1 MHIVRHRCSILS
13 VLWRKG
19 RAGAGRGKARRT
31 SRRQGQFS
39 STNFETGQPTSSSC
53 NVLQCVAGIT
63 SWSLQMNAEQRK
75 RIINPCFKGG
85 HKHVAVCHRNKEK
98 RTGEALWLRDPTAE
112 NGKSIY
118 GAILFP
124 ARPQANAHIT
134 YGRANAVP
142 REGEAVKRS
151 ERERSGR
158 NHLMLRVT
166 SRGRR
171 GNSQVLFLA
180 LRVVEGS
187 NPQFTYKLMF
197 RGSSVFS
204 W

>member
-1 MHIVRHRCSILS
+1 MEEGAS
-13 VLWRKG
+13 G
-19 RAGAGRGKARRT
+19 GGAG
-31 SRRQGQFS
+31 QGEANVASPRPVQFNELRDW
-39 STNFETGQPTSSSC
+39 TIHLLI
-53 NVLQCVAGIT
+53 LQCPAMYVCVAGIT

-134 YGRANAVP
+134 DGRANAVP